1 MAFAGQTREEAL
13 AWQKKACAK
22 LRQLLG
28 LQGFQKVAPRAKRIS
43 VTPLE
48 GLQLQREEWQLQ
60 TERDVV
66 MPFYVFA
73 PTRVE
78 KPLPAVLCPH
88 GHGSGG
94 KYSPS
99 GRHDIP
105 GATRVIESNN
115 YDYGLQLAKAGFITL
130 CPDARGF
137 GERREP
143 AKQNDAKD
151 PEAWLTSSCHNLMLA
166 ATSLGLTVQGMWTW
180 DLMRLLDFAA
190 QDERVDEKRL
200 GCAGLS
206 GGGLQTL
213 NLAALDTRV
222 KAAVVSGYFYGV
234 RESLLIANHHC
245 DCNMVPHLWEN
256 FDMGDI
262 GALAA
267 PRGLFIETGDAD
279 PLNGKSGVKN
289 VRSQVALSRKVY
301 EALGAADQLKHHV
314 FAGGHRWCGERAIPW
329 LQKQLQ
335 V

>member
-1 MAFAGQTREEAL
+1 MAFTGQTRDEAL
-13 AWQKKACAK
+13 AWQRKARAK

-28 LQGFQKVAPRAKRIS
+28 LQHIQETPPRARRIS
-43 VTPLE
+43 VTPLD
-48 GLQLQREEWQLQ
+48 GLQREEWHLQ

-66 MPFYVFA
+66 MPFYLFA
-73 PTRVE
+73 PTHVE
-78 KPLPAVLCPH
+78 KPLPALLCPH

-94 KYSPS
+94 KYSTG
-99 GRHDIP
+99 GRRDIP
-105 GATRVIESNN
+105 GVARTIESYN

-130 CPDARGF
+130 CPDVRGF

-143 AKQNDAKD
+143 AKQNDADD
-151 PEAWLTSSCHNLMLA
+151 PDAGLGSSCHNLMLA
-166 ATSLGLTVQGMWTW
+166 ATPLGLTVQGMWTW
-180 DLMRLLDFAA
+180 DLMRLLGFA
-190 QDERVDEKRL
+190 ERDARIDAKRI

-213 NLAALDTRV
+213 NLAALDARI

-245 DCNMVPHLWEN
+245 DCNMVPHLWEY

-262 GALAA
+262 GALVA

-279 PLNGKSGVKN
+279 PLNGKSGLKN
-289 VRSQVALSRKVY
+289 VRSQVAISRKVFK
-301 EALGAADQLKHHV
+301 ALDAGSKLEHHV
-314 FAGGHRWCGERAIPW
+314 FAGDHRWCGQRAVPW

-335 V
+335 KS